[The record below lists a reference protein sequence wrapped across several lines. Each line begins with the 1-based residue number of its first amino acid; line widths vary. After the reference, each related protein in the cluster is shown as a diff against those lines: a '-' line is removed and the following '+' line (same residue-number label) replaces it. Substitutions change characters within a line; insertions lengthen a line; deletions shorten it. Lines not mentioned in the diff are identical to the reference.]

1 MTYTDTES
9 CLEDG
14 INNNEEDEDWLNTSL
29 SHDENDN
36 LEEDEEDTQNTTLVA
51 STSAKKSLMK
61 LFSPDKLPLRKLQ
74 METDQEKL
82 SPMDV
87 SDISSPDS
95 HKSISEELT
104 VSMTSSAFSLSE
116 DSLTYIVRASGAKD
130 EVREVREEED
140 SLDEI
145 SSGEISEEERGAESE
160 DRQSNVSQNLSE
172 LWDDE
177 RYLSEYNYDEELDE
191 DRAKR
196 LLNFGDDYRAF
207 IDSLSESQQSLAS
220 MSLERRHKRAQR
232 MRKKTLPAQHYD
244 TQSEAESCD
253 NLSSVLVDSE
263 REISRVTS
271 SLDLCHAEGG
281 FIRPECYNQYND
293 LKSICQDNL
302 AIIIDCL
309 QSAELQDTFVSKKK
323 SRDLRVL
330 LNKWEKLLVKIG
342 ENIQHT
348 EVYESLRNDIVS
360 LRLDLTKVLEERD
373 NAEDDTEDDVELEQK
388 LLTFRGAMSQL
399 CEFKSQLFNLNLSV
413 HNFLAELHCNS
424 SGSKRKFSGASHLK
438 EDVSDLYRLW
448 DRAHHNTVANITRTE
463 DLLAKLRMFETEVV
477 ELRSLMTEDRRKILR
492 NRKSGTGSSRG
503 SVTSGDSGI
512 SDDSGDWVTDS
523 DERLAKLRMIADN
536 LRRNLPPDS
545 PSLQLVDRTLQTTSD
560 QLESLQRSFD
570 TRRLKQ
576 KPKPK
581 LLSSRDKQSIVQSD
595 QSHEV
600 VSAHDGHDDDDTRVT
615 VLTSPQVTW
624 RRKVVRMALLTNFLL
639 FLTAVLCW
647 ICQPKCCENQ
657 NTMYL
662 LPKLTYVN
670 GPPPI

>member
-9 CLEDG
+9 CV
-14 INNNEEDEDWLNTSL
+14 EDWLNTSL

-36 LEEDEEDTQNTTLVA
+36 LDEEEEEDTQNTTLVA

-207 IDSLSESQQSLAS
+207 IDSLSESQHSMAS
-220 MSLERRHKRAQR
+220 MSLERRHKRSKR

-281 FIRPECYNQYND
+281 FVRPECYNQYND

-348 EVYESLRNDIVS
+348 EVYESLKNDIVS
-360 LRLDLTKVLEERD
+360 LRLDLTKVLEERN

-448 DRAHHNTVANITRTE
+448 DKAHHNTVANITRTE

-570 TRRLKQ
+570 TRRVKQ

-581 LLSSRDKQSIVQSD
+581 LLSSRDKQSTVQSD
-595 QSHEV
+595 RSDEV
-600 VSAHDGHDDDDTRVT
+600 VSDHDGHDDGDTRVT

-624 RRKVVRMALLTNFLL
+624 RRKVVRMALLMNFLL